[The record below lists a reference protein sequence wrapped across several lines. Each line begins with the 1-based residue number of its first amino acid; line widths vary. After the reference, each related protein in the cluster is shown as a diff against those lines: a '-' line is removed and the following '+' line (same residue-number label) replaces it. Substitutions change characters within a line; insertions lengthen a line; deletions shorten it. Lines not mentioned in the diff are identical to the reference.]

1 MASITVYPAS
11 YDNVNYSYQSVV
23 SGYALTVPIG
33 RGSTSTSMCRVNL
46 KTGSRAT
53 SYLFYK
59 FDLSA
64 IPANATI
71 DSVACKVKCYINQ
84 TNSSRIAT
92 RQVQMY
98 YGVDTAKG
106 TASTMSTS
114 TTALNLTCG
123 TWTRAELDDCRIRLY
138 VARGTSN
145 TTTTYYMGLY
155 GADLTVQYTEVSGDK
170 MMLKINGAWAQAVKV
185 YKKINGAWVEQT
197 DLKSLFDTNTNYVK
211 SS

>member
-11 YDNVNYSYQSVV
+11 YDSTNYSYQSVV
-23 SGYALTVPIG
+23 SNYPLTNPIG
-33 RGSTSTSMCRVNL
+33 KGSTSTSMCRVNL
-46 KTGSRAT
+46 KTGSKAT

-98 YGVDTAKG
+98 YGINTAKG

-114 TTALNLTCG
+114 TTALNITCG

-138 VARGTSN
+138 VVRGTSN

-155 GADLTVQYTEVSGDK
+155 GADLTVQYTEVSGEK
-170 MMLKINGAWAQAVKV
+170 MMIKTSGTWTPVTKV
-185 YKKINGAWVEQT
+185 YKKINGVWVEQT
-197 DLKSLFDTNTNYVK
+197 DLKNIFDVGVNYQK
-211 SS
+211 AN

>member
-11 YDNVNYSYQSVV
+11 YDSTNYSYQSVV
-23 SGYALTVPIG
+23 SNYPLTNPIG
-33 RGSTSTSMCRVNL
+33 KGSTSTSMCRVNL

-98 YGVDTAKG
+98 YGINTAKG

-114 TTALNLTCG
+114 TTALNITCG

-155 GADLTVQYTEVSGDK
+155 GADLTVQYTEVSGEK
-170 MMLKINGAWAQAVKV
+170 MMIKTSGTWTPVTKV
-185 YKKINGAWVEQT
+185 YKKINDVWVEQT

-211 SS
+211 AN